1 MKKHLLTLLTLAG
14 FLVMTAAAFIS
25 HKTAT
30 YLGDTTQPYER
41 LWKKV
46 DSCNSKGLTESAL
59 KVVDIIYQ
67 KAKAEKNA
75 PQLIKALLNRSKYEN
90 YKEENALQKTIER
103 LEKEAAENKFPVSP
117 VIRSIIA
124 EAYWNYYQNN
134 RWQIQKRSKL
144 EVKGNDLATWDL
156 SAISMACVKNYLAS
170 LNPAD
175 SLKSVKTD
183 FYEPIID
190 AGNLDSR
197 KLRPTLYDFLL
208 HRATDFFKNSEANVN
223 RPAETFSMNNK
234 TYLYWYK
241 DFLDTQ
247 LPQNTDTFNL
257 NYFALKL
264 FQDAAQFHSKD
275 ANPEALIDV
284 ELERL
289 EWVWQNYNLINK
301 DSLYLAALNKLEEKF
316 AANPASAEISYYKAL
331 WYNTKGGEYK
341 ALQGDSLKWH
351 NKTAYQIAGETLKK
365 YPGSYGASLC
375 KQLVAT
381 LNIKLLSCQ
390 TEQVNEPKAASRV
403 LVKYKNVNEVFFKV
417 FKTTQKHNESL
428 TREYYSEK
436 LINKYLELPLVQ
448 TFSYKVP
455 DDGDFN
461 EHSVEVKLPEL
472 ENGYYVVL
480 ASTSPEFKTNKNIV
494 SYFNFQVSNI
504 AWLNQRLPNGDF
516 EFFVSHR
523 MTGKPMVNAKATLWF
538 DKYDYITR
546 SYRKDKGPE
555 YLTDENGMFTIK
567 ANSFSDY
574 KYFTIDFSY
583 EGDVLHSGQSFYI
596 YKYNEYD
603 NSTYRTFF
611 FTDRSIYRPG
621 QTIQFKLLHVSVKDK
636 DCKIQPNKTLHLLF
650 RDVNYQQI
658 ATLTVTTNDYGTAT
672 GSFTAPQGVLNGQM
686 SIYETYGNIYIR
698 VEEYKRPTF
707 EVTANPVEGTY
718 KPNDEVTFSGKA
730 MAYSGQAAD
739 GASVKY
745 RVTRSAQLP
754 YWYWWYRPWYNSGG
768 EAEITNGTTT
778 TNDTGAFFVKFKAI
792 PDEQYTAKDNVVFN
806 YRVYADVT
814 DINGETHSIQ
824 QTVNVGYQGIYLSI
838 DAEDKINKSEVNK
851 IRIFARNANS
861 NPEKVTGTLKI
872 FALKKPDR
880 VFRERLWEQPD
891 KHLYSREEYYKL
903 FPNDL
908 FDDELNQY
916 KWARGEK
923 VFETTFNANDTAG
936 INISVLNKIPNG
948 VYLME
953 ATCKDKSGIEVKDI
967 KYTTTYASGENEVTP
982 VNVPDW
988 YEPVKVVAEPG
999 EKASF
1004 IMSSAHK
1011 DVSYLLQIERDKKIV
1026 SRSFV
1031 AANMKAWE
1039 MPITE
1044 DMRGNFVCHI
1054 TFIKNN
1060 RYYSHQQVITIPWT
1074 NKDLEVYTET
1084 FRNKLLPGQNEE
1096 WKIVVKNRKGEKET
1110 AEMLA
1115 SMYDASLDA
1124 FVPHYWSTYFF
1135 PSYYAHIYQQNN
1147 TETVSHSSSYYNN
1160 LNEHV
1165 YPVLREY
1172 DALNDFDGIQ
1182 GYNNR
1187 NYYYRGGGRGKHM
1200 RLSANY
1206 KYAESESGDADY
1218 AVDEIAEEKV
1228 AKEVAMPTTGAV
1240 AGFVS
1245 TKKGTMG
1252 GEDLKNADKS
1262 GGKDGNLNGD
1272 NRLETTT
1279 ASTRKPGDDAPVQ
1292 MRKNFAETAFFYPQL
1307 QSNEKGE
1314 VIVKFTMPDAVTRWK
1329 FMAFAHT
1336 KDLKSGQLTK
1346 EVITQKKIMVQVNA
1360 PRFFREGD
1368 KISLPAKI
1376 SNTSSENYSGTVEL
1390 TLLDAIS
1397 NENITA
1403 KLLGAGA
1410 STQNFKADKSKS
1422 TSVSW
1427 ELMIPEG
1434 VGAITYKVVA
1444 KATSASD
1451 GEENTAP
1458 VLTNRMLVTE
1468 SMPLPVRGD
1477 QTKTFSFE
1485 KLISQNNFSPT
1496 LRNHKL
1502 TLEFTS
1508 NPAWYAVQSLP
1519 YLMEYPY
1526 ECAEQTFSRFYAN
1539 SLASYIANSKPVI
1552 KKVFDSWKNSTP
1564 EAFYSNLQKNQ
1575 ELKSAML
1582 EETPWVLDAK
1592 DESESKRRVA
1602 LLFDLNR
1609 MGNELGSAQRK
1620 LLQLQVSNGG
1630 WPWFAGMP
1638 DDEYITRH
1646 IVSGFGHLDKLGALK
1661 VRNDYQWWSA
1671 LSKGIRY
1678 CDNRADEEYDDIRKY
1693 NKNYRNEDHLS
1704 YNAIQYLYA
1713 RSFYTDVNMNGGNK
1727 DAFNYFMQQG
1737 KKYWT
1742 SKGRYMQAMLCLA
1755 LYRNGDK
1762 TTANDIIKSLKE
1774 NALQSEE
1781 MGMYYKENYSGWYW
1795 YEAPIEAQSMIIE
1808 AFTEVA
1814 ADTKT
1819 ADELRIWLLK
1829 SKQTQ
1834 NWKSTKATCEAVY
1847 ALLLQGTEWLATEPN
1862 VQITLGNVLIDPAKE
1877 TDMKVEAGTGYFKK
1891 SWSGTE
1897 IKPEMGKVKVE
1908 KKGKGI
1914 SWGAVYW
1921 QYFENL
1927 DKITSHETNLK
1938 LNKKL
1943 YLQKNTSS
1951 GPILQEVKAGDA
1963 LSVGDKIK
1971 VRMELRVDR
1980 DMQYVHM
1987 KDMRASGFEPVN
1999 VLSGYKWQ
2007 DGLGYYQST
2016 RDAATNFFFDHL
2028 NKGTYVFEYVLNVSH
2043 AGNFS
2048 NGITTI
2054 QCMYAPE
2061 FTSHSEGVRV
2071 VVKK

>member
-1 MKKHLLTLLTLAG
+1 MKKHLLTLLTLGG

-25 HKTAT
+25 HKNNG
-30 YLGDTTQPYER
+30 YLGDTTQPYEK

-46 DSCNSKGLTESAL
+46 DSCNNKGLTESAL
-59 KVVDIIYQ
+59 KVVEIIYQ
-67 KAKAEKNA
+67 KAKGEKNS
-75 PQLIKALLNRSKYEN
+75 PQLIKALLHRSKFES

-103 LEKEAAENKFPVSP
+103 LEKEATENKFPASA

-124 EAYWNYYQNN
+124 ETYWNYYQNN
-134 RWQIQKRSKL
+134 RWQIQQRSKL
-144 EVKGNDLATWDL
+144 AVKGNDLATWDL
-156 SAISMACVKNYLAS
+156 SAISTACIKNFLVS
-170 LNPAD
+170 LSAAD
-175 SLKSVKTD
+175 SLKSVKAD
-183 FYEPIID
+183 FYEPIVT

-197 KLRPTLYDFLL
+197 KLRPTLYDFLV

-234 TYLYWYK
+234 SYMLWYK
-241 DFLDTQ
+241 DFVDVK

-257 NYFALKL
+257 NYYALKL
-264 FQDAAQFHSKD
+264 LQDAERFHAKD
-275 ANPEALIDV
+275 TNPEALIDL

-289 EWVWQNYNLINK
+289 SWVWQSYTLFNK

-316 AANPASAEISYYKAL
+316 ATKPASAEVSYYKAS

-341 ALQGDSLKWH
+341 PLQGDSLKWH
-351 NKTAYQIAGETLKK
+351 NKTAHQVASDAIKK
-365 YPGSYGASLC
+365 YPDSYGASLC
-375 KQLVAT
+375 KQLIST
-381 LNIKLLSCQ
+381 LTVKSLNCQ
-390 TEQVNEPKAASRV
+390 AEQVNEPKAASRS
-403 LVKYKNVNEVFFKV
+403 LVKFKNVNEVFFKV
-417 FKTTQKHNESL
+417 FKTTQKHNDDL
-428 TREYYSEK
+428 TRKYYNEK
-436 LINKYLELPLVQ
+436 LVAQYLGLPLVQ
-448 TFSYKVP
+448 TFSYKLP
-455 DDGDFN
+455 DDGDLN
-461 EHSVEVKLPEL
+461 EHSIEVKIPEL
-472 ENGYYVVL
+472 ELGYYVVL
-480 ASTSPEFKTNKNIV
+480 ASTSPEFKTNKSIV
-494 SYFNFQVSNI
+494 SYFNLQVSNI
-504 AWLNQRLPNGDF
+504 AWQNQRLPNGDF

-523 MTGKPMVNAKATLWF
+523 ITGKPLVKAKATLWF
-538 DKYDYITR
+538 DRYDYITR
-546 SYRKDKGPE
+546 SYKKDKGPE
-555 YLTDENGMFTIK
+555 HFTDENGMFTLK
-567 ANSFSDY
+567 ATGFDNY
-574 KYFTIDFSY
+574 KNFTIDFSFG
-583 EGDVLHSGQSFYI
+583 EDLLHSMQSFYI
-596 YKYNEYD
+596 YKYNEND
-603 NSTYRTFF
+603 RNTFRTFF

-621 QTIQFKLLHVSVKDK
+621 QTIQFKLLHVATDGK
-636 DCKIQPNKTLHLLF
+636 DCKIQPNKTLSLLF

-658 ATLTVTTNDYGTAT
+658 ATLTVTTNEYGTAT

-686 SIYETYGNIYIR
+686 SIYETYGNAYIR

-707 EVTANPVEGTY
+707 EVSANPVEGTY
-718 KPNDEVTFSGKA
+718 KPNDEVIFSGKA

-745 RVTRSAQLP
+745 RVTRNAQLP
-754 YWYWWYRPWYNSGG
+754 YWYWWYRPWYNTGG
-768 EAEITNGTTT
+768 QTEITNGITA
-778 TNDTGAFFVKFKAI
+778 TNDTGAFIIKFKAI
-792 PDEQYTAKDNVVFN
+792 PDEQYTVKDNVIFN
-806 YRVYADVT
+806 YSVYADVT
-814 DINGETHSIQ
+814 DINGETHSVQ
-824 QTVNVGYQGIYLSI
+824 QTVNVGYQSLYLSI
-838 DAEDKINKSEVNK
+838 DADDKINKAEKNK
-851 IRIFARNANS
+851 IRINARNANN
-861 NPEKVTGTLKI
+861 NPEKAQGILKI
-872 FALKKPDR
+872 FALKKPEHI
-880 VFRERLWEQPD
+880 FRERLWTQPD
-891 KHLYSREEYYKL
+891 KQLYSREEYYKL

-923 VFETTFNANDTAG
+923 AMEMTFNANDTAG
-936 INISVLNKIPNG
+936 ISLAALNKLSNG
-948 VYLME
+948 VYLIE

-967 KYTTTYASGENEVTP
+967 KYTTVFGAGENEITP

-988 YEPVKVVAEPG
+988 YEPVKVVVEPG

-1011 DVSYLLQIERDKKIV
+1011 DVNYFLQVERDKKII
-1026 SRSFV
+1026 SRNFV
-1031 AANMKAWE
+1031 TANMKAYE

-1060 RYYSHQQVITIPWT
+1060 RYYAHQQLITIPYT

-1096 WKIVVKNRKGEKET
+1096 WKVVIKNKKGEKET
-1110 AEMLA
+1110 AELLA

-1135 PSYYAHIYQQNN
+1135 PTYYAQIYQQTN
-1147 TETVSHSSSYYNN
+1147 TEGVSNSHSYYYN
-1160 LNEHV
+1160 LNEYV
-1165 YPVLREY
+1165 YPVIRAY
-1172 DALNDFDGIQ
+1172 DQLNDFDALQSYYG
-1182 GYNNR
+1182 R
-1187 NYYYRGGGRGKHM
+1187 NYYRGGYTKHNKNRM
-1200 RLSANY
+1200 R
-1206 KYAESESGDADY
+1206 YAESESNADY
-1218 AVDEIAEEKV
+1218 AGDEMAEEKV
-1228 AKEVAMPTTGAV
+1228 TTAMPAATGATTQNSLS
-1240 AGFVS
+1240 G
-1245 TKKGTMG
+1245 KKMG

-1262 GGKDGNLNGD
+1262 KDGTFGYLDGD
-1272 NRLETTT
+1272 DRLETTT
-1279 ASTRKPGDDAPVQ
+1279 ATTRDPQGNDAPVQ
-1292 MRKNFAETAFFYPQL
+1292 MRKNFSETAFFYPQM

-1314 VIVKFTMPDAVTRWK
+1314 VIIKFTMPDAVTRWK

-1346 EVITQKKIMVQVNA
+1346 ELITQKKIMIQANA

-1368 KISLPAKI
+1368 KISFPVKI
-1376 SNTSSENYSGTVEL
+1376 SNTSTENYAGTAEI

-1410 STQNFKADKSKS
+1410 AAQNFKADKSKS
-1422 TSVSW
+1422 TSLSW
-1427 ELMIPEG
+1427 ELSIPEG

-1444 KATSASD
+1444 KATNASD

-1468 SMPLPVRGD
+1468 SMPLPIRGD

-1485 KLISQNNFSPT
+1485 KLINQNNFSTT

-1575 ELKSAML
+1575 ELKSALL

-1609 MGNELGSAQRK
+1609 MSNELGSAQRK
-1620 LLQLQVSNGG
+1620 LLQMQVSNGG
-1630 WPWFAGMP
+1630 WPWFTGMP
-1638 DDEYITRH
+1638 DDEYITMH

-1661 VRNDYQWWSA
+1661 IRNDQPWWSA
-1671 LSKGIRY
+1671 LSRGVRY
-1678 CDNRADEEYDDIRKY
+1678 CDSRIDEEYDQIKKY
-1693 NKNYRNEDHLS
+1693 YKNYKNEDHLS

-1713 RSFYTDVNMNGGNK
+1713 RSFYTDVNISGGNK
-1727 DAFNYFMQQG
+1727 DAYNYFMAQA

-1742 SKGRYMQAMLCLA
+1742 GKGRYMQSMICLA
-1755 LYRNGDK
+1755 LFRNGDK

-1795 YEAPIEAQSMIIE
+1795 YEAPIEAQSLIIE

-1814 ADTKT
+1814 ADTKL

-1862 VQITLGNVLIDPAKE
+1862 VEITMGSVVINPAKE
-1877 TDMKVEAGTGYFKK
+1877 PDMKVEAGTGYFKK

-1897 IKPEMGKVKVE
+1897 IKSEMGKVKVE

-1927 DKITSHETNLK
+1927 DKITAHETNLK

-1943 YLQKNTSS
+1943 FLQKNTAS
-1951 GPILQEVKAGDA
+1951 GPILQEVKPGDA

-1971 VRMELRVDR
+1971 VRIELRVDR

-2028 NKGTYVFEYVLNVSH
+2028 NKGTYVFEYSLNVSH

-2061 FTSHSEGVRV
+2061 FTSHSEGIRV
-2071 VVKK
+2071 SVKK